1 MYVSLLPDG
10 TLKRKLVHLKL
21 RGRKLE
27 DALHD
32 YPVTP
37 DSPLSV
43 FDKVETRLPDST
55 VEQEII
61 EFSELNFGPY
71 VQVINYITTMS
82 NYILTDFNKRH
93 VFDQDTFENMMET
106 LSDFVYTFECD
117 NPLQGTL
124 TRAVLDDTIPVN
136 NGTLEHLLEA
146 THAVVPPLQQIVLF
160 QNLTVQLLS
169 DLHRGVA
176 LDFKKKYRPLRKTEF
191 VQTMLMNKDGHLTN
205 RYHFRS
211 PTSYYCFLL
220 LNFIERKPTVELCR
234 CCGRFFVP
242 KTKRKTLYCDRVIR
256 DGKTCKDLGPRLKHK
271 YDAGRDKVIEEFDR
285 ARQRMYKRYERT
297 ETINQTVTAK
307 SLTEEGLYE
316 WTRKATEARDQYL
329 AGELSE
335 EEALKIITAT

>member
-32 YPVTP
+32 YPIEG
-37 DSPLSV
+37 PLSV
-43 FDKVETRLPDST
+43 FDKVEEKLPNST

-71 VQVINYITTMS
+71 VQVINCITTMS
-82 NYILTDFNKRH
+82 NYILTDFNQRQ
-93 VFDQDTFENMMET
+93 VFDHDTFENMMET

-117 NPLQGTL
+117 NPLHGTL
-124 TRAVLDDTIPVN
+124 TRAVLDDTIPAN

-146 THAVVPPLQQIVLF
+146 TRAVVAPLQEIVLF

-191 VQTMLMNKDGHLTN
+191 VQTMLMNKDGRLVN

-211 PTSYYCFLL
+211 PASYYCFLL

-256 DGKTCKDLGPRLKHK
+256 DKKTCKDLGPRLKHK

-297 ETINQTVTAK
+297 RDFNQTTDK
-307 SLTEEGLYE
+307 SLTSAELYD
-316 WTRKATEARDQYL
+316 WTAQATEARDQYL

-335 EEALKIITAT
+335 EEALKIINDT

>member
-1 MYVSLLPDG
+1 M
-10 TLKRKLVHLKL
+10 
-21 RGRKLE
+21 
-27 DALHD
+27 
-32 YPVTP
+32 
-37 DSPLSV
+37 
-43 FDKVETRLPDST
+43 ETRLPDST

-82 NYILTDFNKRH
+82 NYIITDFNERQF
-93 VFDQDTFENMMET
+93 FDHDTFENMMET
-106 LSDFVYTFECD
+106 LSDFVYTFERD

-146 THAVVPPLQQIVLF
+146 TRAVVAPLQEIVLF

-169 DLHRGVA
+169 DLHHGIA
-176 LDFKKKYRPLRKTEF
+176 LDFKNKYRPLRKTEF
-191 VQTMLMNKDGHLTN
+191 VQTMLMNKDGHLAN

-211 PTSYYCFLL
+211 PASYYCFLL

-256 DGKTCKDLGPRLKHK
+256 NKKTCKDLGK
-271 YDAGRDKVIEEFDR
+271 YDAGCDKVIEEFDR

-297 ETINQTVTAK
+297 RDFNQTTDK
-307 SLTEEGLYE
+307 SLTSAELYD
-316 WTRKATEARDQYL
+316 WTAQATEARDQYL
-329 AGELSE
+329 AGEMSE
-335 EEALKIITAT
+335 DEALKIITAT